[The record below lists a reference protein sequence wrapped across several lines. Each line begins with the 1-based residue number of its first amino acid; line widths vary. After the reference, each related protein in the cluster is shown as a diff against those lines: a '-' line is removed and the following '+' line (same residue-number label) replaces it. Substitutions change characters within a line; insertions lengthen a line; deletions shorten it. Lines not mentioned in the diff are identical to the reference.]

1 MTRRI
6 LGAIAGIVAWI
17 VFVVAFNTVMRALWA
32 EYAAVEQAMAFTLPM
47 MAARLSMSAIGSVVS
62 GFVAAFVARERSK
75 SALLAGGILL
85 LVFIPIHVSLWTR
98 FPVWYHLTF
107 LVSLPIVSVLGGQ
120 LFQSESVKLRD
131 RPSAASA

>member
-6 LGAIAGIVAWI
+6 LGAIAGLVAWI
-17 VFVVAFNTVMRALWA
+17 VFVVAFNTGMRALWA
-32 EYAAVEQAMAFTLPM
+32 EYAAVEQAMVFTLPM
-47 MAARLSMSAIGSVVS
+47 MAARLSMSAIGSAVS
-62 GFVAAFVARERSK
+62 GFVAAVVARERSK

-107 LVSLPIVSVLGGQ
+107 LASLPIVGLLGGQ
-120 LFQSESVKLRD
+120 LFQPESARSEIVTR
-131 RPSAASA
+131 